1 MSSGALAD
9 EFAVQRSPDPLGAIA
24 AAPGF
29 VAGVFALGMV
39 AGVDGEHFDPSFSEI
54 LLSSPNWGK
63 ILSATVQ

>member
-9 EFAVQRSPDPLGAIA
+9 EFAVQRSPYPFGATA
-24 AAPGF
+24 AAPSF
-29 VAGVFALGMV
+29 VAAVFAVGMV
-39 AGVDGEHFDPSFSEI
+39 AGVDREHFDPSFSKI